1 MAEKDGKVD
10 FSDKIAE
17 LYAWLE
23 VVVASFIVGLI
34 VASAIYFSMANP
46 GRIYLAIASLTL
58 SLIIGGFL
66 GNKNRKEKLKIHQD
80 TTSQSSGAF
89 VEKEGHT
96 VSEQR
101 TT

>member
-10 FSDKIAE
+10 FFDRIVE
-17 LYAWLE
+17 LYAWFE

-34 VASAIYFSMANP
+34 VASAVYFSMANP
-46 GRIYLAIASLTL
+46 GRIYLAITSLIL

-66 GNKNRKEKLKIHQD
+66 AKKNWKEKLEIHQD
-80 TTSQSSGAF
+80 TTSQSLGAF